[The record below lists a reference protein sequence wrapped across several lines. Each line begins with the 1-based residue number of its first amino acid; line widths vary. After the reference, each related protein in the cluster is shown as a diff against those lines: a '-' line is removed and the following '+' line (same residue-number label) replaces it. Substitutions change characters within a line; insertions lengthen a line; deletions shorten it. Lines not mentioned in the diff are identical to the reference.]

1 MENTLSRVSF
11 IVHQKQKFPVSDHLL
26 CTISGG
32 QDSILN
38 LIILYNLEAL
48 YEFRISLAYC
58 NHFWQQTNFYSEFE
72 LFKFAYL
79 INKPIANL
87 VPKKR
92 LVSEEEAHFWRQYN
106 FYQIGTYLNLNNII
120 LGHTLSDKIE
130 TSLWHFIRGS
140 GPNGLISLKQNSF
153 LNTKNFKKLLAP
165 IYWKPKNS
173 KNKRK
178 IKFFGS
184 NNEQKKYFLKINL
197 EYHTFKC
204 TESDCAKRQCYSKTK
219 YTHLQKVRPIHTFK
233 LNLVSQQ
240 YTFSDCAKRQYIY
253 CVLKGRIQIKRPVL
267 GFSRTTISQLIKQNK
282 LPRIIDTTNQSKK
295 LIRNKLRL
303 FIIPLLNCSLQI
315 RFHRNINKYINIIEQ
330 EQIYF
335 SSLENKLMKI
345 YLNNPL
351 ALNSLG
357 RLPIAIKRY
366 IIKTLLDNY
375 ISNQVIL
382 NYIMHISNFQD

>member
-1 MENTLSRVSF
+1 MKNTLSRVSF
-11 IVHQKQKFPVSDHLL
+11 IVHQNQKFPVSDRLL

-38 LIILYNLEAL
+38 LILLYNLEAL
-48 YEFRISLAYC
+48 YEFQINLAYC
-58 NHFWQQTNFYSEFE
+58 NHFWQPTNFYSEFE
-72 LFKFAYL
+72 LLKFGYL

-92 LVSEEEAHFWRQYN
+92 LISEEEAHFWRQYN

-120 LGHTLSDKIE
+120 LGHTLSDQIE
-130 TSLWHFIRGS
+130 TSLWHLIRGS
-140 GPNGLISLKQNSF
+140 SPNGLTSLKQNSF
-153 LNTKNFKKLLAP
+153 LNTKNFKKVLASL
-165 IYWKPKNS
+165 YCKPENY
-173 KNKRK
+173 KNKRQ
-178 IKFFGS
+178 IKFFDS
-184 NNEQKKYFLKINL
+184 NTEQKKYFLKINL
-197 EYHTFKC
+197 ESHTFQC
-204 TESDCAKRQCYSKTK
+204 TFSDYAKRQCYLKTK
-219 YTHLQKVRPIHTFK
+219 YTHLKKVRPIHTFK

-240 YTFSDCAKRQYIY
+240 CTESDCAKRQYIY
-253 CVLKGRIQIKRPVL
+253 CVLKGRIQIRRPIL

-303 FIIPLLNCSLQI
+303 FILPLLNCSLQI
-315 RFHRNINKYINIIEQ
+315 KFHRNINKYLNIIEQ

-351 ALNSLG
+351 ALNSVD
-357 RLPIAIKRY
+357 RVPIAIKRY
-366 IIKTLLDNY
+366 IIKTILENY
-375 ISNQVIL
+375 ISNQVIM